1 MGWVYLCDFS
11 LIAYLTFPQLAF
23 NRLSWTLWRICA
35 IRYVCRAMGAYE
47 LAIAELTEEAGEEA
61 RERWTDWAR
70 RLRRNKRISDIL
82 QVGLQPCE
90 EKNLTRA
97 RVYYT
102 GSHASSVIRQRI
114 GLAYLIQ

>member
-1 MGWVYLCDFS
+1 
-11 LIAYLTFPQLAF
+11 
-23 NRLSWTLWRICA
+23 
-35 IRYVCRAMGAYE
+35 MGAYE

-97 RVYYT
+97 RVYNT
-102 GSHASSVIRQRI
+102 VVMLHQSS
-114 GLAYLIQ
+114 GNALALRT